1 MKKVKEL
8 SEILVKWDVLIVAEV
23 ATSNKYVKVI
33 SHDLFKSISNLLEAG
48 QCPYGTGMA
57 KFEKNES

>member
-1 MKKVKEL
+1 
-8 SEILVKWDVLIVAEV
+8 VLIVAEV